1 MNTAGSRI
9 IIVGGGPVGMTA
21 AHALSRA
28 GIDFVLLE
36 SRSEIVMDAGSGL
49 LLSAIGLRA
58 LGQLGLLPALSKA
71 STPVDKFRRL
81 DHKGRDIG
89 DTLFFTY
96 FQQKS
101 VVTYKSPTS
110 LILKLLLAM
119 GLILEYSGGVT

>member
-1 MNTAGSRI
+1 MNAAGSKI
-9 IIVGGGPVGMTA
+9 IVVGGGPVGMTA

-49 LLSAIGLRA
+49 VLSAMGLRA
-58 LGQLGLLPALSKA
+58 LGQLGLLPALSKV
-71 STPVDKFRRL
+71 STPVDKFKRL

-96 FQQKS
+96 FQQRS

-119 GLILEYSGGVT
+119 GLILEYSGAVT

>member
-1 MNTAGSRI
+1 MNAAGSKI
-9 IIVGGGPVGMTA
+9 IVVGGGPVGMTA

-49 LLSAIGLRA
+49 VLSAMGLRA
-58 LGQLGLLPALSKA
+58 LGQLGLLPALSKV
-71 STPVDKFRRL
+71 STPVDKFKRL

-96 FQQKS
+96 FQQRS

-119 GLILEYSGGVT
+119 GLILEYSDAVT

>member
-49 LLSAIGLRA
+49 LLSPIGLRA
-58 LGQLGLLPALSKA
+58 LGQLGLLPALSKE

>member
-1 MNTAGSRI
+1 MNAAGSKI
-9 IIVGGGPVGMTA
+9 IVVGGGPFGITA

-36 SRSEIVMDAGSGL
+36 SRSKIVIDAGSGL
-49 LLSAIGLRA
+49 VLSAMGLRA
-58 LGQLGLLPALSKA
+58 LGQLGLLPALSKV
-71 STPVDKFRRL
+71 STPVDKLKRL

-96 FQQKS
+96 FQQRS

-119 GLILEYSGGVT
+119 GLILEYSGAVT

>member
-1 MNTAGSRI
+1 MNAAGSKI
-9 IIVGGGPVGMTA
+9 IVVGGGPVGMTA

-49 LLSAIGLRA
+49 VLSAMGLRA
-58 LGQLGLLPALSKA
+58 LGQLGLLPALSKV
-71 STPVDKFRRL
+71 STPVDKFKRL

-96 FQQKS
+96 FQQRS

-110 LILKLLLAM
+110 LIIKLLLAM
-119 GLILEYSGGVT
+119 GLILEYSGAVT

>member
-1 MNTAGSRI
+1 MNAAGSKI
-9 IIVGGGPVGMTA
+9 IVVGGGPVGMTA

-49 LLSAIGLRA
+49 VLSAMGLRA
-58 LGQLGLLPALSKA
+58 LGQLGLLPALSKV
-71 STPVDKFRRL
+71 STPVVKFKRL

-96 FQQKS
+96 FQQRS

-119 GLILEYSGGVT
+119 GLILEYSGAVT